1 MIELTEAQRMELRRM
16 HGYRVVALLNAGA
29 VLVVC
34 DRQYHNAMVIDTD
47 GSILSLPRYHAVLDQ
62 RK

>member
-1 MIELTEAQRMELRRM
+1 M

-29 VLVVC
+29 VLVVY

-47 GSILSLPRYHAVLDQ
+47 GSIFSPPQYHAVLDQ
-62 RK
+62 KKE